1 MKQKVKKGE
10 FLGMLLCIQ
19 GTRLLENML
28 AGKQVVRVDGGV
40 IWAGEGAYR
49 AGQIFKRSFIL

>member
-40 IWAGEGAYR
+40 I
-49 AGQIFKRSFIL
+49 